1 MGSIG
6 RRRFLGAVG
15 GLGVAGV
22 GSVVLGGTVGAS
34 TRGRASTVY
43 IGTFSS
49 FGDPPGTGLQVGQVD
64 RLTGA
69 LSVTRHVDGVPDA
82 SWFAFSLDRRTLY
95 STNELVPDGAVTA
108 LDITDERRPVIRNA
122 QPTHG
127 AGPTHISVHPS
138 GRFLFAANYTDG
150 TVAVLRLRP
159 DGSLGEFTDLVRHI
173 GTDREPHAHQVLT
186 DPSGRWVVAVDLGAD
201 SVFVYRLNLAG
212 GKLALHQQL
221 HLPVGAGPRHLA
233 FHPRGQF
240 AYILGELR
248 SEITVA
254 AWDPARGRLTPGQV
268 IPTVGPNAPSPN
280 FPAEIAVSRDGRFA
294 YASNRGENSIATFTV
309 LDSGRRLA
317 LTASTPTGG
326 DWPRHFTLSPDERW
340 LYVANQRSNAITRLP
355 RDPATGRLGPS
366 AGSTTANTVGI
377 VLFR

>member
-1 MGSIG
+1 
-6 RRRFLGAVG
+6 
-15 GLGVAGV
+15 
-22 GSVVLGGTVGAS
+22 
-34 TRGRASTVY
+34 VY

-49 FGDPPGTGLQVGQVD
+49 FGDPPGPGLEVGQVD

-69 LSVTRHVDGVPDA
+69 LTVTGTVAGVPDA

-108 LDITDERRPVIRNA
+108 LRITDPQHPVVINRA
-122 QPTHG
+122 PTRG

-138 GRFLFAANYTDG
+138 GRYLFAANYTDG
-150 TVAVLRLRP
+150 AVAVLRLRA
-159 DGSLGEFTDLVRHI
+159 DGSIGESTDLVQHI

-186 DPSGRWVVAVDLGAD
+186 DPSGRWVVSVDLGAD
-201 SVFVYRLNLAG
+201 SVFVYRLNLDT

-221 HLPVGAGPRHLA
+221 HLPAGAGPRHLA
-233 FHPRGQF
+233 FHPRGRF

-254 AWDPARGRLTPGQV
+254 AWDAARGRLTPGQV
-268 IPTVGPNAPSPN
+268 IPTIGSGAPSPN
-280 FPAEIAVSRDGRFA
+280 FPAEIAVTRDGRFV
-294 YASNRGENSIATFTV
+294 YASNRGENSIAAFTV
-309 LDSGRRLA
+309 QDQGRRLA
-317 LTASTPTGG
+317 FLSTTPTGG

-340 LYVANQRSNAITRLP
+340 IYVSNQRSNAITRLP
-355 RDPATGRLGPS
+355 RDPATGRVAP
-366 AGSTTANTVGI
+366 ATGSTTANTVGI

>member
-1 MGSIG
+1 VGNIG

-15 GLGVAGV
+15 AAGI
-22 GSVVLGGTVGAS
+22 GSVVLGGTAKAS
-34 TRGRASTVY
+34 TRGRTSTVY

-49 FGDPPGTGLQVGQVD
+49 FGDPPGPGLQVGRVD

-69 LSVTRHVDGVPDA
+69 LTVTGTVDGIPDA
-82 SWFAFSLDRRTLY
+82 SFFAFSLDRRTLY
-95 STNELVPDGAVTA
+95 STNESVPDGAVTA
-108 LDITDERRPVIRNA
+108 LNLTDPQHPVVINRRPTR
-122 QPTHG
+122 G

-150 TVAVLRLRP
+150 TVAVLRLES
-159 DGSLGEFTDLVRHI
+159 DGSVGESTDLVQHI

-201 SVFVYRLNLAG
+201 SVFVYRLNLAT

-221 HLPVGAGPRHLA
+221 RLPVGAGPRHLA
-233 FHPRGQF
+233 FHPRGRF
-240 AYILGELR
+240 AYVLGELR

-254 AWDPARGRLTPGQV
+254 AWDAARGRLTPGQV
-268 IPTVGPNAPSPN
+268 IPTVGPGAPSPN
-280 FPAEIAVSRDGRFA
+280 FPAEIAVCRDGRFV
-294 YASNRGENSIATFTV
+294 YASNRGENSIAAFTV
-309 LDSGRRLA
+309 RDQGRRLSLA
-317 LTASTPTGG
+317 GSTPTGG

-340 LYVANQRSNAITRLP
+340 LYVANQRSNNITQLP
-355 RDPATGRLGPS
+355 RDPATGRIGPS
-366 AGSTTANTVGI
+366 VASTTANTVGI